1 MKTLITMILLMLST
15 PTFAGDTLQFTA
27 KLDLTAPVIKHTPL
41 SQPLVTGETATI
53 SATITDETGVAEVTL
68 FFRPIGSNEY
78 LQVAMP
84 VLNNHI
90 YSVDIPN
97 EYVQGPGMEYYI
109 KAMDNAGNTVL
120 KGLNFSPLTVAVKSK
135 QNTFSLPPLTEKET
149 ALMTELEQ
157 AETEIDTSTTSTA
170 QSNNKNWGWWLLG
183 AFAAGT
189 AIAISRNGSSNDDS
203 GEPTGSITIV
213 APAP

>member
-1 MKTLITMILLMLST
+1 MKIRIAIVLLMSSS
-15 PTFAGDTLQFTA
+15 PVFAGDTLQFTA
-27 KLDLTAPVIKHTPL
+27 KLDLKAPAIEHTPL
-41 SQPLVTGETATI
+41 SQPFVTGETATI
-53 SATITDETGVAEVTL
+53 SATISDESGIADVTL

-84 VLNNHI
+84 RLNNNI
-90 YSVDIPN
+90 YSVDIPH

-135 QNTFSLPPLTEKET
+135 QTTASPPPLMEEET
-149 ALMTELEQ
+149 ALLPEFEQ
-157 AETEIDTSTTSTA
+157 VETEMDTSTTSTT
-170 QSNNKNWGWWLLG
+170 QSNNKNWGWWLFG
-183 AFAAGT
+183 ALAAGT
-189 AIAISRNGSSNDDS
+189 AIALSRKGNDDD

-213 APAP
+213 APTP